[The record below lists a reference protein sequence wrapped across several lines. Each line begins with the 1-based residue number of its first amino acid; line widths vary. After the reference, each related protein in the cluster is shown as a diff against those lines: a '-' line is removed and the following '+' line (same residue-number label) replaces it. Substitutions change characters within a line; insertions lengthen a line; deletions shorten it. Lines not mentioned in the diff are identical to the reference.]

1 VLPPIDDAELTA
13 QALAADPHAALP
25 DDAVPFASMAEADE
39 GGLLPS
45 WYMPA
50 ATGGPRTH
58 PRRGIALGLTGTF
71 LLINAAGLC
80 CTYGHIVIA

>member
-1 VLPPIDDAELTA
+1 
-13 QALAADPHAALP
+13 
-25 DDAVPFASMAEADE
+25 
-39 GGLLPS
+39 
-45 WYMPA
+45 MPA